1 MSAKRFA
8 RKHLS
13 NGLFPA
19 GFTQFGERVCN
30 NLRKKLCSA
39 DSVYWLTELA
49 VPFHLPSH
57 IGSNRIWLNR
67 VKLLVVIVNFRVAHL
82 AIDCLHSL
90 AEEIG
95 RVPDTHVA
103 VCENGTGDDS
113 ALRIQSAI
121 DENGWAKW
129 CSLTTLDINLGFTGG
144 NNAILRGALES
155 ANKPQYFLL
164 LNADTIVRPNA

>member
-1 MSAKRFA
+1 M
-8 RKHLS
+8 
-13 NGLFPA
+13 
-19 GFTQFGERVCN
+19 
-30 NLRKKLCSA
+30 
-39 DSVYWLTELA
+39 
-49 VPFHLPSH
+49 
-57 IGSNRIWLNR
+57 
-67 VKLLVVIVNFRVAHL
+67 KLLVVIVNFRVAHL

-113 ALRIQSAI
+113 ARRIQSAI
-121 DENGWAKW
+121 DENGWANW

-144 NNAILRGALES
+144 NNAVLREALES

-164 LNADTIVRPNA
+164 LPAQPFDATQALNLSAGVSNCKVSRGRSFS